1 VQRRD
6 FAASLDS
13 LARRQGRDLKGSIGW
28 WYRKRYNLPQTD
40 PRYLDAT
47 VEEML
52 TDFYA
57 DYYEKLSDDSSH
69 TSFENE
75 DYAADVASLDD
86 DDWETLIDG

>member
-1 VQRRD
+1 
-6 FAASLDS
+6 
-13 LARRQGRDLKGSIGW
+13 
-28 WYRKRYNLPQTD
+28 
-40 PRYLDAT
+40 
-47 VEEML
+47 ML